1 MILTL
6 PWPTPGLNPNAR
18 LHWRELAKQKQ
29 QYREACA
36 WTARREGAT
45 AIKAAG
51 LHLTLTFYPPTKRKY
66 DLDNALASMKS
77 GLDGVAD
84 VLGVDDGDWS
94 LTIKK
99 GGGIGGFV
107 RVEVTC

>member
-6 PWPTPGLNPNAR
+6 PWPTSGLNPNAR
-18 LHWRELAKQKQ
+18 IHWTKLAKQKK

-36 WTARREGAT
+36 WTAKSQGAT
-45 AIKAAG
+45 PINAAR
-51 LHLTLTFYPPTKRKY
+51 LHLTLTFYSPTKRKY

-84 VLGVDDGDWS
+84 VLRVDDGDWS
-94 LTIKK
+94 LTIQK
-99 GGGIGGFV
+99 GEGIGGFV
-107 RVEVTC
+107 RVEVAH